1 MESLESRIQGVRTL
15 FDRAIKEATSE
26 AALEDIR
33 LVFLS
38 RKGHLTSLMADLKT
52 ASLEQKKIV
61 GPALNA
67 LKQHIEQAY
76 HEKVTWVNQRVAEQT
91 IARLHYFDVTAQ
103 KKLPHVG
110 YLHVYT
116 HIIQE
121 LEDIFISMG
130 FSIADGPELE
140 TDFYNFQA
148 LNIPENHPAR
158 DMHDT
163 FWIASPHLLL
173 RTHTSTVQIH
183 AMEQQGPPLAVF
195 STGRTYRH
203 EATDATHDF
212 VFMQAEGI
220 MIGKGIS
227 MANLL
232 ATAHAFLRLIFDK
245 EDLAIRVRPGYFPF
259 VEPGIEIDFS
269 CPFCKQGCSRC
280 KKSGWIELLGAGLVH
295 PTVLRT
301 AGIDPTHYTGFAFGM
316 GIERLAML
324 KYGIDD
330 IRSFHS
336 AHLEFLHQF

>member
-1 MESLESRIQGVRTL
+1 MESLESRIQAIRIL
-15 FDRAIKEATSE
+15 FDRVLKETTSE
-26 AALEDIR
+26 SALEDVR
-33 LVFLS
+33 LIFLS
-38 RKGHLTSLMADLKT
+38 RKGHIASLMAELKA
-52 ASLEQKKIV
+52 ASIEQKKIT

-67 LKQHIEQAY
+67 LKQHIEQEY
-76 HEKVTWVNQRVAEQT
+76 QNKLTWFNQRATEQEM
-91 IARLHYFDVTAQ
+91 ARTYFFDVTA
-103 KKLPHVG
+103 KKSRPYQG
-110 YLHVYT
+110 RLHAYT
-116 HIIQE
+116 HITRE

-148 LNIPENHPAR
+148 LNIPLDHPAR

-163 FWIASPHLLL
+163 FWVTYPHLLL
-173 RTHTSTVQIH
+173 RTHTSPVQIH
-183 AMEQQGPPLAVF
+183 VMEQQGAPLAVF
-195 STGRTYRH
+195 SVGRTYRH

-220 MIGKGIS
+220 MVGKGIS

-232 ATAHAFLRLIFDK
+232 AIARAFLCHVFDK

-269 CPFCKQGCSRC
+269 CPFCKNGCSRC
-280 KKSGWIELLGAGLVH
+280 KKSGWIELLGAGLIH
-295 PTVLRT
+295 PAVLR
-301 AGIDPTHYTGFAFGM
+301 AVNIDPTQYTGFAFGM

-330 IRSFHS
+330 CRLFHS
-336 AHLEFLHQF
+336 AQLEFLHQF